1 MKYVCGIIIVVG
13 KIKVFEERLVLHH
26 KYFVKPTP
34 LKQSLGILIL
44 IDKNLLREP
53 IYGFQCAISYITTVA
68 VITMY

>member
-1 MKYVCGIIIVVG
+1 
-13 KIKVFEERLVLHH
+13 VFEERLVLHH

-53 IYGFQCAISYITTVA
+53 IYGFQSAISYITA
-68 VITMY
+68 VEVIIMY